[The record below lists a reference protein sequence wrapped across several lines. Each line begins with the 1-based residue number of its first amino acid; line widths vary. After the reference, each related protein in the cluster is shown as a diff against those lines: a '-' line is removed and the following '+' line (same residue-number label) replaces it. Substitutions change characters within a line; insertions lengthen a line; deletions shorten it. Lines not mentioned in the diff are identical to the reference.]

1 MNAHNTILQKTSR
14 ERYKKVGKKYVLC
27 NDIDAYEGLEEGWWL
42 VWVRNNSKT
51 IKRMVRPQESE
62 TEAAIKQNADKILKI
77 LIEASK
83 PEHKVKLSDEAQKD
97 WEELV
102 VKHGQSFAS
111 VLFPSIN
118 DVAESIIAQLI
129 NK

>member
-42 VWVRNNSKT
+42 VWVRDSSKT

-62 TEAAIKQNADKILKI
+62 IEATIKQNADKILKI
-77 LIEASK
+77 LIEASAPK
-83 PEHKVKLSDEAQKD
+83 QSVELNAEAKKD

-102 VKHGQSFAS
+102 AKHGKAFGY

-118 DVAESIIAQLI
+118 DVAENIIAKLI

>member
-42 VWVRNNSKT
+42 VWVRDGSKT
-51 IKRMVRPQESE
+51 IRRMVRPQESE
-62 TEAAIKQNADKILKI
+62 IEATIKQNADKILKI
-77 LIEASK
+77 LIEASAPK
-83 PEHKVKLSDEAQKD
+83 QSVELNAEAKKD

-102 VKHGQSFAS
+102 AKHGKAFGS

-118 DVAESIIAQLI
+118 DVAESIIAKLI